1 MSGDQKTG
9 VAGTLVYGVV
19 AFVVAIAVFYALNHF
34 IMNIQGLPLNWDLTP
49 AG

>member
-1 MSGDQKTG
+1 MSGERSG
-9 VAGTLVYGVV
+9 GAGSVVLTILVFGAVLAAFYG
-19 AFVVAIAVFYALNHF
+19 LDHF